1 MDNQNKV
8 DHIVEIKDMEVKR
21 VDAAVPERKRGRR
34 PYSPEEKAA
43 ALQRRTEYQAKYQ
56 AKYRV
61 DHKEHIANLHKESHA
76 KRIAD
81 KKYQCPT
88 CGCCYGSPSMLKY
101 HLTVSK
107 AHTAG

>member
-8 DHIVEIKDMEVKR
+8 DHIVEIKDMELKQ

-34 PYSPEEKAA
+34 PYSPEEDAA
-43 ALQRRTEYQAKYQ
+43 ALQRRREYQAKYQ
-56 AKYRV
+56 A
-61 DHKEHIANLHKESHA
+61 DHKQHMAVLSKVARE

-88 CGCCYGSPSMLKY
+88 CGCCYAAPSLLKY